1 MDEVN
6 EGVDEVKEPP
16 QDVTDAQGASQ
27 AAQPGEQSI
36 PPGLSS
42 LTDLLHLQR
51 KNYPKLRG
59 KERKKE
65 TMQTRRMQASQHFSL
80 DSSTLSTT

>member
-6 EGVDEVKEPP
+6 EGVGEVEETP

-27 AAQPGEQSI
+27 AVQPGEQSI

-51 KNYPKLRG
+51 KNYPKLRRR
-59 KERKKE
+59 KRKK
-65 TMQTRRMQASQHFSL
+65 R
-80 DSSTLSTT
+80 